1 MMNERLLRM
10 TRGLLA
16 AGVFVLALLVFTM
29 NGANAGQLILPESIS
44 RIEEE
49 AFFDDTSLDGLVL
62 NDSLTYVGPRA
73 FAGSSLRWV
82 RFPSDPIDIA
92 SDAFS
97 DCENLQALV
106 SPGSWAQQWCEDNGV
121 PWLTPPVYSQGSL
134 IVKNGAYLQ
143 VGLDSMHS
151 ANAHYSWSSG
161 NESILT
167 VDENGQIFGEY
178 PGTAT
183 LTVMLPDGS
192 EPVEIQVLVQ
202 ANYRALLFSES
213 TYNEG
218 NVWRNKGDVL
228 IMKRLLASVTGPDG
242 GTYSVSTFDDL
253 ASTVVYQK
261 IADLLATPSREG
273 DVSLFFFASH
283 GDPTST
289 TRPKAGRLWCKKKE
303 SSIHLQILAARLL
316 NIKGKVIV
324 ILESCGPGAAMHA
337 WPEGNIFTANPDKF
351 IILAAADYLQFSKQ
365 YHEQAGDLTS
375 CNVFPHFIGTGV
387 GTKGAMPADTNSDG
401 ILTVKELHTYVY
413 NKTLKHTSYRNS
425 QNLLIEGQKTVMWPQ
440 NSTYPLFMRKN
451 P

>member
-10 TRGLLA
+10 TRCLLA
-16 AGVFVLALLVFTM
+16 AGIFVLALFVFSM
-29 NGANAGQLILPESIS
+29 NGANAGQLTLPGSLS

-49 AFFDDTSLDGLVL
+49 AFCGDTSLDGLVL

-92 SDAFS
+92 GDAFS
-97 DCENLQALV
+97 DCETLQALV
-106 SPGSWAQQWCEDNGV
+106 NPGSWAQQWCEDNGV

-167 VDENGQIFGEY
+167 VDENGRIFGVY

-183 LTVMLPDGS
+183 LTVRLPDGS

-228 IMKRLLASVTGPDG
+228 IMKRLLSSVTGPDG
-242 GTYSVSTFDDL
+242 GVYSVNTFDDL
-253 ASTVVYQK
+253 SGSDVIRK
-261 IADLLATPSREG
+261 IISLLQVPAREG

-283 GDPTST
+283 GDPSST
-289 TRPKAGRLWCKKKE
+289 TRDKAGRLWCKKKE
-303 SSIHLQILAARLL
+303 SSIYLQKLAARLAL
-316 NIKGKVIV
+316 VKGKVIV
-324 ILESCGPGAAMHA
+324 ILESCGPGAAIHA
-337 WPEGNIFTANPDKF
+337 WPEGNIFLENPDKF
-351 IILAAADYLQFSKQ
+351 IILAAADYLKFSKQ
-365 YHEQAGDLTS
+365 YYEQAGDLNS

-387 GTKGAMPADTNSDG
+387 GTKGAMPADSNSDG

-413 NKTLKHTSYRNS
+413 NNTLKYTSYRNS
-425 QNLLIEGQKTVMWPQ
+425 QNLLIEGQKTVMWPK
-440 NSTYPLFMRKN
+440 NSTYPLFKRKK
-451 P
+451 